1 MSTSTFLLLAA
12 LIVCSGAVL
21 IINIAGRRKS
31 IYDYWNLDNEDDT
44 QPTRLDVLRT
54 DAIFYTA
61 AIVFVVSIAT
71 YIALRHS

>member
-1 MSTSTFLLLAA
+1 
-12 LIVCSGAVL
+12 VL
-21 IINIAGRRKS
+21 IINIAGSRKS

-54 DAIFYTA
+54 NAIFYTA
-61 AIVFVVSIAT
+61 AIVFVVSIVT